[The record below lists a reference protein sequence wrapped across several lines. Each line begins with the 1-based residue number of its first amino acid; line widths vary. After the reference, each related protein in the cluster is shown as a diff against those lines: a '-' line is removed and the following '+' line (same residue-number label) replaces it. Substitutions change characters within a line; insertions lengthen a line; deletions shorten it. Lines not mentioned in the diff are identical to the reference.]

1 MAEQPKGTFASNYY
15 WDVFYKWYPGFEGRE
30 SQSNTNGGLVW
41 VDYRVVVDVAVVADS
56 DGFVVVLVDTMKGV
70 YWLCGRKRG
79 KRGQTGEAGAGDGSP
94 PPRSPTK
101 WLTCAVLVHL
111 HRSVVHF
118 SHGLHLNVVAMA
130 IVFPF
135 PVDVCG
141 EVLCHI
147 VGEVIS
153 ILHLQYKSGI
163 LSCFWPRRWAGGR
176 LKQRDGS
183 PGSPYSAS

>member
-1 MAEQPKGTFASNYY
+1 MFIGSAA
-15 WDVFYKWYPGFEGRE
+15 
-30 SQSNTNGGLVW
+30 
-41 VDYRVVVDVAVVADS
+41 
-56 DGFVVVLVDTMKGV
+56 
-70 YWLCGRKRG
+70 GRKGSEVRQVRPG
-79 KRGQTGEAGAGDGSP
+79 TGS
-94 PPRSPTK
+94 PRSPTK
-101 WLTCAVLVHL
+101 WLTCAVLVDL

-153 ILHLQYKSGI
+153 ILHLQDKSGI
-163 LSCFWPRRWAGGR
+163 LSCFRPRRWAGGR
-176 LKQRDGS
+176 LKQQDGS